1 MPEYLAEYPG
11 VIHVEKK
18 GHVAYLT
25 FDNPKTLN
33 ALNLDTFA
41 SMNTIFDQ
49 MSMDEDIWGVIL
61 TGAGRS
67 FVAGADLQD
76 EKMKVSDP
84 TNIPPLPKREQLLY
98 IHETFN
104 KVARF
109 PRPVIAAINGFALGG
124 GAELSL
130 CCDFRI
136 ASTKAKIGF
145 PETKLGAM
153 PGYTGPSR
161 AVRILGVTVAKEMI
175 FTSKHYTAA
184 EAKEMGFVSKVVEPE
199 QLMDACEELMGQI
212 IKQAPIAVKYSKIM
226 CNNAAEMSLEVCL
239 EHERLIASIMQTSK
253 DFAEGV
259 TAFKEKR
266 EPVFRN
272 E

>member
-1 MPEYLAEYPG
+1 M
-11 VIHVEKK
+11 
-18 GHVAYLT
+18 
-25 FDNPKTLN
+25 
-33 ALNLDTFA
+33 
-41 SMNTIFDQ
+41 
-49 MSMDEDIWGVIL
+49 
-61 TGAGRS
+61 
-67 FVAGADLQD
+67 
-76 EKMKVSDP
+76 
-84 TNIPPLPKREQLLY
+84 
-98 IHETFN
+98 
-104 KVARF
+104 
-109 PRPVIAAINGFALGG
+109 IAAINGYALGG

-136 ASTKAKIGF
+136 ASSKAKIGF

-184 EAKEMGFVSKVVEPE
+184 EAKEMGFVSKVVEPDE
-199 QLMDACEELMGQI
+199 LMPACDELMGQI

-259 TAFKEKR
+259 AAFREKR
-266 EPVFRN
+266 DPVFHN

>member
-1 MPEYLAEYPG
+1 M
-11 VIHVEKK
+11 
-18 GHVAYLT
+18 
-25 FDNPKTLN
+25 
-33 ALNLDTFA
+33 
-41 SMNTIFDQ
+41 
-49 MSMDEDIWGVIL
+49 
-61 TGAGRS
+61 
-67 FVAGADLQD
+67 AGADLQD
-76 EKMKVSDP
+76 EKLKVSDP
-84 TNIPPLPKREQLLY
+84 ANIPSLPKREQLLY

-109 PRPVIAAINGFALGG
+109 PRPVIAAINGYALGR

-136 ASTKAKIGF
+136 ASSKSKIGF

-184 EAKEMGFVSKVVEPE
+184 EAKEMGFVSKVVEP
-199 QLMDACEELMGQI
+199 DELMPACDELMWQI

-226 CNNAAEMSLEVCL
+226 CNNAAEMPLEVCL

-259 TAFKEKR
+259 AAFREKR
-266 EPVFRN
+266 DPVFHN

>member
-1 MPEYLAEYPG
+1 M
-11 VIHVEKK
+11 
-18 GHVAYLT
+18 
-25 FDNPKTLN
+25 
-33 ALNLDTFA
+33 
-41 SMNTIFDQ
+41 
-49 MSMDEDIWGVIL
+49 
-61 TGAGRS
+61 
-67 FVAGADLQD
+67 AGADLQD
-76 EKMKVSDP
+76 EKLKVSDP
-84 TNIPPLPKREQLLY
+84 ANISPFPKREQLLY

-109 PRPVIAAINGFALGG
+109 PRPVIAAINGYALGG

-136 ASTKAKIGF
+136 ASSKAKIGF

-153 PGYTGPSR
+153 SGYTGPSR

-184 EAKEMGFVSKVVEPE
+184 EAKEMRFVSKVVEPDE
-199 QLMDACEELMGQI
+199 LMPACDELMGQI
-212 IKQAPIAVKYSKIM
+212 IKQVPIAVKYSKIM

-259 TAFKEKR
+259 AAFREKR
-266 EPVFRN
+266 DPVFHN

>member
-1 MPEYLAEYPG
+1 MAAYLPTYLGA
-11 VIHVEKK
+11 IHFEKK

-41 SMNTIFDQ
+41 SMNTLFDQ

-84 TNIPPLPKREQLLY
+84 ANIPPLPKREQLLN

-124 GAELSL
+124 GAELAL

-153 PGYTGPSR
+153 PAYTGPSR
-161 AVRILGVTVAKEMI
+161 AVRILGVTAAKEMI
-175 FTSKHYTAA
+175 FTSKHYTAE
-184 EAKEMGFVSKVVEPE
+184 EAKEMGFVSKVVEPD
-199 QLMDACEELMGQI
+199 QLMAACEELMGQI

-226 CNNAAEMSLEVCL
+226 CNNAAEMSLDVCL
-239 EHERLIASIMQTSK
+239 EHERLIASVLQTSK

-266 EPVFRN
+266 DPVFCN